1 MKLFFLFSF
10 VVSFSINVWGS
21 EDSFESYLNDL
32 KRLHLAQQE
41 EKELIT
47 YQSKQGQ
54 LLKSVFSE
62 VRIDSLYQEFGVDL
76 QFGADVMNIYG
87 EFFSDYERAFYA
99 GDGQFDE
106 VYLDGLGVLFSVTYA
121 NAIRSLSERP
131 EDEPDSAKRNL
142 LKSMTR
148 LNVSLAKFAPSQL
161 RMQIEDSSYR
171 NDFIPVAKIRL
182 SKWRKKLDIAGIEL

>member
-1 MKLFFLFSF
+1 MKLFFLFYF
-10 VVSFSINVWGS
+10 VVSFSINAWSS

-32 KRLHLAQQE
+32 KWLHLAQQE

-87 EFFSDYERAFYA
+87 KFFSDYERAFYA

-106 VYLDGLGVLFSVTYA
+106 VYLDGLGVLFSITYA

-131 EDEPDSAKRNL
+131 EDEPNIDRRNMVN
-142 LKSMTR
+142 SMTR
-148 LNVSLAKFAPSQL
+148 LNVSLATFAPTQL
-161 RMQIEDSSYR
+161 RMQIEDSRYR
-171 NDFIPVAKIRL
+171 DDFMPVAKNRL
-182 SKWRKKLDIAGIEL
+182 SKWKKKLDLADIKL